1 MRKKFKRRIGK
12 LFIVSAPSGAG
23 KTTLCKAITKIA
35 PDIKYSV
42 SYTTRPPRKGEINNV
57 HYTFVSEKKF
67 KAMIAI
73 DEFAEW
79 AVVYGNLYGTSMK
92 RLKDMT
98 KKRYDIILDIDTH
111 GAMQMKRKF
120 KGSVHIFVLPP
131 SLQVLKQRI
140 TARMSESVKELKKR
154 MDRVKEEMAGYK
166 NYDYVIINDK
176 LKKAIRELESIVI
189 AERLR
194 IENKV
199 REI

>member
-1 MRKKFKRRIGK
+1 MRKRSKRRIGK

-23 KTTLCKAITKIA
+23 KTTLCKAIAKIT
-35 PDIKYSV
+35 PDIKHSV

-67 KAMIAI
+67 KAMIDK

-92 RLKDMT
+92 RLKEIT
-98 KKRYDIILDIDTH
+98 KKGYDIILDIDTH
-111 GAMQMKRKF
+111 GAVQMRRKF
-120 KGSVHIFVLPP
+120 KGAVFIFVLPP
-131 SLQVLKQRI
+131 SLQVLKQRL
-140 TARMSESVKELKKR
+140 TARMSEPAKELKKR
-154 MDRVKEEMAGYK
+154 INRIKEEIACCK

-176 LKKAIRELESIVI
+176 LKKAIKELEGIVI

-194 IENKV
+194 IKNKV
-199 REI
+199 CRI